1 MLERWSTFDHAIAAY
16 SMILPSQLAAPTTE
30 SVGYFEI
37 SSTALADWLIAGLG
51 SAWTRRPYPAG
62 TVHELVLAIKPQTLL
77 TRYLLVRNGRW
88 TVLLNNAPIGTDLG
102 CLSWQATRDLACR
115 SVRAGT
121 YPATILEVYDPGAA
135 HDPLFCRRA
144 IRFANDGGKWVF
156 LEHGERFA
164 FEDHAA
170 YRRRSIRARF
180 TPEALD
186 RYLRALGVPA
196 DQEPQTALAILVEKS
211 A

>member
-1 MLERWSTFDHAIAAY
+1 
-16 SMILPSQLAAPTTE
+16 MILPSQLAAPATE

-51 SAWTRRPYPAG
+51 SAWARRPYPAG
-62 TVHELVLAIKPQTLL
+62 TLHELLVAIKPQAPLS
-77 TRYLLVRNGRW
+77 RYLLVRNGRW

-102 CLSWQATRDLACR
+102 CLPWRATRDLACR
-115 SVRAGT
+115 SARATAGAGK
-121 YPATILEVYDPGAA
+121 YPATILEVYDAGAA
-135 HDPLFCRRA
+135 HDPLCCRRA
-144 IRFANDGGKWVF
+144 IRLANHGGKWVF
-156 LEHGERFA
+156 VEHGERFA

-170 YRRRSIRARF
+170 YRRRSIRNRF
-180 TPEALD
+180 TPEMLG